1 MASTTP
7 PPDPAN
13 QFASFGFN
21 EQACYDLFLQS
32 PIFKENLLVPS
43 IKVGQGPGA
52 KLPVY
57 CWDRVSRLWCE
68 ANDATTAVLYY
79 DWVREVI
86 RDVVRKAAAKNK
98 VGDSPSLRLATLPGV
113 VYRINL

>member
-1 MASTTP
+1 M
-7 PPDPAN
+7 
-13 QFASFGFN
+13 
-21 EQACYDLFLQS
+21 
-32 PIFKENLLVPS
+32 PS

-79 DWVREVI
+79 DWVREVL